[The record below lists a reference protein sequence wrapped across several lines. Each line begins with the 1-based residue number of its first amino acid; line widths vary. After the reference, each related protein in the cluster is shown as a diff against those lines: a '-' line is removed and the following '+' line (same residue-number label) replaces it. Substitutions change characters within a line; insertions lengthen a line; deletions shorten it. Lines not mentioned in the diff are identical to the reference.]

1 MRAMSLTAAIVL
13 GIVPMAGCQQQ
24 VADLPIAAAAS
35 LPVPDAQP
43 AGDQPTATST
53 PVDSGPI
60 EVTWEQLDVGI
71 GAESVYEPWMMK
83 TSIKAL
89 DGQQVRITGYMHGG
103 VAVKEGIREF
113 VLLKNS
119 DCPFGRQ
126 GEAHHAIIAT
136 MQGKSRASYSP
147 QPLVVE
153 GTFHVRPMNGP
164 DGTTWALYAIDVTSV
179 TLAAGKPS
187 PANGIGDAQEDRG
200 TP

>member
-1 MRAMSLTAAIVL
+1 MHAMRLTTAIL
-13 GIVPMAGCQQQ
+13 GAIVPMAGCQQQ
-24 VADLPIAAAAS
+24 VADLPVAAAVS
-35 LPVPDAQP
+35 LPALDGQP
-43 AGDQPTATST
+43 AGDQPATKTATA
-53 PVDSGPI
+53 DSGPI
-60 EVTWEQLDVGI
+60 DVTWEQLDVGI

-126 GEAHHAIIAT
+126 GEAHHAIVAT

-153 GTFHVRPMNGP
+153 GIFHVRPMNGP

-179 TLAAGKPS
+179 TLAAGKPP
-187 PANGIGDAQEDRG
+187 PANETGDAQEDRG